1 MRWAW
6 GIAIAIVLICYFTFY
21 RKKKITIKTLLLFV
35 PLVVTLAWNQIYY
48 YFFSS
53 IQGDSARYQ
62 LLINSFKVIKDHFPI
77 GSGFGTYASYYSG
90 KYYSPIYSSYGLTGI
105 YGLTR
110 DNTSFIS
117 DSFWPMVFAQTGL
130 IGTVTFP
137 SSCETKVKQ
146 CLSTFDAISVREE
159 AAKRIVEENTGRTDV
174 EVLIDPTMMLCP
186 EDWDRV
192 IKKPKDLTNKR
203 YVVCYFL
210 GTLTDEYRTA
220 ISQLAEREECTIVD
234 LSNAESS
241 YYCCGPSEFVYL
253 IKNAVYVCTD
263 SFHASVF
270 SILYNRPFVVFNRNG
285 KHNTMGSRIQTLL
298 STFHLEDA
306 RFTGII
312 DESYI
317 CRDYKEVNQIVEN
330 ERQKALRFIRKAL
343 R

>member
-1 MRWAW
+1 MD
-6 GIAIAIVLICYFTFY
+6 LLTFTQ
-21 RKKKITIKTLLLFV
+21 KKKIAI
-35 PLVVTLAWNQIYY
+35 
-48 YFFSS
+48 
-53 IQGDSARYQ
+53 SA
-62 LLINSFKVIKDHFPI
+62 SF
-77 GSGFGTYASYYSG
+77 
-90 KYYSPIYSSYGLTGI
+90 GI
-105 YGLTR
+105 EKL
-110 DNTSFIS
+110 
-117 DSFWPMVFAQTGL
+117 
-130 IGTVTFP
+130 P

-234 LSNAESS
+234 LSNAESP
-241 YYCCGPSEFVYL
+241 YYCCGPSEFVYS